1 MNMNRNDILDI
12 DLRSIFSPKVW
23 IVIVAIPHTLF
34 LVIVPI
40 IQSEIGSVEFQNSTF
55 ALLNTIYLASIYFLT
70 SGKNQSRMVAIFGG
84 SVFLWILINAMITE
98 GSDFG
103 ISAQLTPPFIYK
115 FSFSIE
121 LAPPLLLW
129 GLLSLSG
136 VLHWNEETSVSESI
150 ENLELTEL

>member
-1 MNMNRNDILDI
+1 
-12 DLRSIFSPKVW
+12 
-23 IVIVAIPHTLF
+23 
-34 LVIVPI
+34 
-40 IQSEIGSVEFQNSTF
+40 
-55 ALLNTIYLASIYFLT
+55 
-70 SGKNQSRMVAIFGG
+70 MVAIFGG

-136 VLHWNEETSVSESI
+136 VLHWNEEISESESI